1 MLAAPRPLF
10 THSVFHS
17 LASCAA
23 CAPTD
28 RDSHPL
34 KPRQRV
40 IKRRSDQYEFYCC
53 YCRHGDD
60 IFRDAISHV
69 IYSHKHQVIRLGQRS
84 EKKEADT
91 KSGPLLFIRQWDVI
105 PNSVLSDGRTIK
117 VNKETE
123 QLEICEPVYKA

>member
-1 MLAAPRPLF
+1 MSTWQTFMLSGRAISMSRVLF
-10 THSVFHS
+10 IRIVNVLQEELSV
-17 LASCAA
+17 
-23 CAPTD
+23 
-28 RDSHPL
+28 
-34 KPRQRV
+34 
-40 IKRRSDQYEFYCC
+40 RSDQYEFYCC

-84 EKKEADT
+84 EKKEADR